1 MKYKTNMK
9 ENPVLIWKRR
19 ILLRLIDELLFGQEV
34 KSLSDW
40 VMVDTVTHRIT
51 KVVRVYGSNPN
62 SHILTK
68 KYTNESD
75 GSHAINITAP
85 NITELRNRNNK
96 DKDRIGNNTKK
107 IWDAVILKLQKRWGI
122 IESAGEEFLANF
134 GKAFQYFDELNA
146 TILNEDEHSTVEEF
160 ASDNSFRTFMERYSK
175 NNKNKAAGLSRLYKK
190 RMELMRTFF
199 NNDFKEAGK
208 LISDKELLMK
218 ITELPEDIRTTLYAL
233 YLSKY
238 YSITGEGHILDTLTE
253 DLKALTNDKANPDYM
268 AFIIDKALGQLKDA
282 DMGEIC
288 WFNVICSYRF
298 IFPTLAAS
306 CKRFNEFYDMGV
318 NCNIM
323 ELMRNAKEI
332 SFPIPNNI
340 FEEMDGTWWTGGNIN
355 IEEKLY
361 YAETKSGIPIISEL
375 DCTDID
381 IRHTVYIVNPLLEDI
396 YLIVKNPQ
404 ADNEKP
410 ESEWYQITND
420 VVNLEFGPSGDNIFD
435 FPGKWYNID
444 TEDIQYKKYLDKI
457 GRWDN
462 EYSKRQNKFVIDR
475 VETRQN
481 QTEVGIDVYV
491 CDIQMD
497 EVGKPQ
503 KGETTIYSIVETL
516 PSKLEKI
523 TGSAKCIIV
532 EGHNGISIKWP
543 ELFIYRPLSSFK
555 KVL

>member
-75 GSHAINITAP
+75 GSHAINITAQ

-134 GKAFQYFDELNA
+134 DKAFQYFDELNA

-160 ASDNSFRTFMERYSK
+160 ASDNSFRTFIERYSK

-208 LISDKELLMK
+208 LVSDKELLMK

-238 YSITGEGHILDTLTE
+238 YSITGE
-253 DLKALTNDKANPDYM
+253 
-268 AFIIDKALGQLKDA
+268 
-282 DMGEIC
+282 
-288 WFNVICSYRF
+288 
-298 IFPTLAAS
+298 
-306 CKRFNEFYDMGV
+306 
-318 NCNIM
+318 
-323 ELMRNAKEI
+323 
-332 SFPIPNNI
+332 
-340 FEEMDGTWWTGGNIN
+340 
-355 IEEKLY
+355 
-361 YAETKSGIPIISEL
+361 
-375 DCTDID
+375 
-381 IRHTVYIVNPLLEDI
+381 
-396 YLIVKNPQ
+396 
-404 ADNEKP
+404 
-410 ESEWYQITND
+410 
-420 VVNLEFGPSGDNIFD
+420 
-435 FPGKWYNID
+435 
-444 TEDIQYKKYLDKI
+444 
-457 GRWDN
+457 
-462 EYSKRQNKFVIDR
+462 
-475 VETRQN
+475 
-481 QTEVGIDVYV
+481 
-491 CDIQMD
+491 
-497 EVGKPQ
+497 
-503 KGETTIYSIVETL
+503 
-516 PSKLEKI
+516 
-523 TGSAKCIIV
+523 
-532 EGHNGISIKWP
+532 
-543 ELFIYRPLSSFK
+543 
-555 KVL
+555 